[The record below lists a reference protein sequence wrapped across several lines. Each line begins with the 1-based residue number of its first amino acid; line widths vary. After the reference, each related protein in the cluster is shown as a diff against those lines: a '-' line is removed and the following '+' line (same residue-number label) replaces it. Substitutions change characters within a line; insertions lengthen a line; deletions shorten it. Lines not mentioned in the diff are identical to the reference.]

1 MSNARSRRTN
11 IRARSSSSR
20 NCPRPGPASCSALRS
35 GKWRR
40 RARRPASPP
49 NKGEL
54 FVTTV
59 KGPTLAVVPAGKS
72 EGAQVLQPSGWPM
85 PKGYANGMAADGRIV
100 VTGGVIG
107 WDAEER
113 LADGFIAQ
121 VHQVLS
127 NIAAILAEAGARP
140 EHLVRLTWYVVD
152 MDEYL
157 ANLKALGRIYRE
169 IFGAHYP
176 AMALVQVVRLVE
188 KAARV
193 EIEATAVVPR

>member
-1 MSNARSRRTN
+1 MKQEPSVNPSK
-11 IRARSSSSR
+11 
-20 NCPRPGPASCSALRS
+20 GPAIVRV
-35 GKWRR
+35 
-40 RARRPASPP
+40 ASETEPRI
-49 NKGEL
+49 
-54 FVTTV
+54 
-59 KGPTLAVVPAGKS
+59 
-72 EGAQVLQPSGWPM
+72 LQPSGWPM
-85 PKGYANGMAADGRIV
+85 PKGYANGMTAEGRLV

-107 WDAEER
+107 WDIHGD
-113 LADGFIAQ
+113 LPADFAAQ
-121 VHQVLS
+121 VRQTLR
-127 NIAAILAEAGARP
+127 NIADILEAGDARP

-157 ANLKALGRIYRE
+157 ANLKALGQIYRE

>member
-1 MSNARSRRTN
+1 MS
-11 IRARSSSSR
+11 
-20 NCPRPGPASCSALRS
+20 
-35 GKWRR
+35 
-40 RARRPASPP
+40 
-49 NKGEL
+49 
-54 FVTTV
+54 VTTP
-59 KGPTLAVVPAGKS
+59 KGPQLAVLPTAAEDDTRPRV
-72 EGAQVLQPSGWPM
+72 QVLQPSGWPM
-85 PKGYANGMAADGRIV
+85 PKGYANGMAAEGRIV

-113 LADGFIAQ
+113 LADGFVAQ
-121 VHQVLS
+121 VHQTLR
-127 NIAAILAEAGARP
+127 NIAAILTEAGAGP

-157 ANLKALGRIYRE
+157 SNLKDLGKIYRA

-193 EIEATAVVPR
+193 EIEATAVIPR

>member
-1 MSNARSRRTN
+1 MSVTTPKGPQLAVLPTAAEDDTRSR
-11 IRARSSSSR
+11 
-20 NCPRPGPASCSALRS
+20 
-35 GKWRR
+35 
-40 RARRPASPP
+40 
-49 NKGEL
+49 
-54 FVTTV
+54 V
-59 KGPTLAVVPAGKS
+59 
-72 EGAQVLQPSGWPM
+72 QVLQPSGWPM
-85 PKGYANGMAADGRIV
+85 PKGYANGMAAEGLIV

-113 LADGFIAQ
+113 LADGFVAQ
-121 VHQVLS
+121 VRQTLS
-127 NIAAILAEAGARP
+127 NIAAILTEAGARP

-157 ANLKALGRIYRE
+157 SNLKELGKIYRT

-193 EIEATAVVPR
+193 EIEATAVIPR